1 MLFGLLQVHFCFYRI
16 MLLFQDFNI
25 VGNILLKY
33 SKEFLKRFIEM
44 KIGQKPWNL
53 SNSVNNSN
61 CRNLFLAHN
70 NNNKEIPVRGL
81 WSSTMAPMAGR
92 NAVRWDIF
100 WGSNSF
106 RPISKLQRAKIVAV
120 WMVQNKREFCM
131 VKLFVQTNIFYLQKQ
146 KSTWSF
152 APLHVASLVESSDP
166 ETIAPENNQMLHIR
180 ITNQLTCFLC
190 VCICVCVGV
199 LFEFVFASVFV
210 LVFE

>member
-1 MLFGLLQVHFCFYRI
+1 
-16 MLLFQDFNI
+16 
-25 VGNILLKY
+25 
-33 SKEFLKRFIEM
+33 M

-53 SNSVNNSN
+53 SNSVCN
-61 CRNLFLAHN
+61 RNLFLADD
-70 NNNKEIPVRGL
+70 NKEIPVRGL

-100 WGSNSF
+100 WWSNSF
-106 RPISKLQRAKIVAV
+106 WPISESQRAKIVAV

-199 LFEFVFASVFV
+199 LFEFVFVFV
-210 LVFE
+210 FIFVFESNLYCGPNQLTCCPCTCSRPTTSSFGSPLKMQINFRYLSKNCLFF